1 MSETKWAKSPWHV
14 VQYGDGDSLVICS
27 DVDGN
32 WRICFMATHGG
43 SQSSRKRIQAE
54 ADLIAAAPDLYA
66 ALEEVTDALVATL
79 VFDGWDVH
87 EARARPE
94 VVRARA
100 ALGKARGE
108 T

>member
-79 VFDGWDVH
+79 VFVS
-87 EARARPE
+87 ASATYSPSSIPSRCQSRSISATRSS
-94 VVRARA
+94 
-100 ALGKARGE
+100 
-108 T
+108 

>member
-66 ALEEVTDALVATL
+66 ALEAIMMIVNGDGISANYRGDTRDLDDAIS
-79 VFDGWDVH
+79 D
-87 EARARPE
+87 
-94 VVRARA
+94 ARA
-100 ALGKARGE
+100 ALSKARG
-108 T
+108 TT